1 MNKLFA
7 KLNSRTGET
16 IAETLVALLISALAL
31 IMLAGAISTTSR
43 IVTESENK
51 MQEYY
56 TANNGLA
63 EPSGKDGSLT
73 ILTIADNEGKGVIL
87 FGTTSDINIAY
98 SKNDVFS
105 GHPVVAYKKSENG
118 GD

>member
-63 EPSGKDGSLT
+63 EPSGNDGS
-73 ILTIADNEGKGVIL
+73 LTIADNEGKGVIL
-87 FGTTSDINIAY
+87 FGKTSDIDIAY

>member
-1 MNKLFA
+1 MNRLSN

-43 IVTESENK
+43 VVTESENK

-56 TANNGLA
+56 TANNSLA
-63 EPSGKDGSLT
+63 EPSGNNGT
-73 ILTIADNEGKGVIL
+73 LTIADSEGKNVIL
-87 FGTTSDINIAY
+87 FGTTSSIDIAY
-98 SKNDVFS
+98 SKNDAFS
-105 GHPVVAYKKSENG
+105 GHPVVAYKKK
-118 GD
+118 